1 MILCQHGCGQPA
13 TYKTNGSLRSGPF
26 KGAPVDQCAK
36 SANSCPAVKARKVA
50 SSIEKYGTAYP
61 WQTKDIIEKRNQT
74 NLEKYGHISSIM
86 NPEIQSKRKATMME
100 RYGVEEPTQN
110 KQIRDKVSK
119 SVRQSYIKDPE
130 LSQRQTKSKK
140 EKYGNDLETVMEKIR
155 TTQIA
160 NGRWVDPALRTEWA
174 QYKFRVK
181 YLTAKAYKKFKHLI
195 NPDNL
200 PIGRCEY
207 QIDHIYSIREGFE
220 NKVNPETL
228 AHVKNL
234 RLLWHT
240 DNKSKHIRSD
250 QTLEELLAKTK
261 GSLGSF

>member
-86 NPEIQSKRKATMME
+86 NPEIQSKRKATMLE

-110 KQIRDKVSK
+110 DEIRKKAAEGVKLAYDNDPTLAK
-119 SVRQSYIKDPE
+119 RQVEKKRERYGEDWE
-130 LSQRQTKSKK
+130 LIVEKK
-140 EKYGNDLETVMEKIR
+140 RLTE
-155 TTQIA
+155 IA
-160 NGRWVDPALRTEWA
+160 KGRWVDPKKKTEWGRYKRA
-174 QYKFRVK
+174 VQYHTYRNYRKLK
-181 YLTAKAYKKFKHLI
+181 EQI
-195 NPDNL
+195 NPDDL
-200 PIGRCEY
+200 PLGRATY
-207 QIDHIYSIREGFE
+207 QLDHIYSRKAGFE
-220 NKVNPETL
+220 NGVDPL
-228 AHVKNL
+228 VISHPANL
-234 RLLWHT
+234 RVIPAK
-240 DNKSKHIRSD
+240 DNRDKSFQCD
-250 QTLEELLAKTK
+250 MTLEELLAKTK
-261 GSLGSF
+261 GA